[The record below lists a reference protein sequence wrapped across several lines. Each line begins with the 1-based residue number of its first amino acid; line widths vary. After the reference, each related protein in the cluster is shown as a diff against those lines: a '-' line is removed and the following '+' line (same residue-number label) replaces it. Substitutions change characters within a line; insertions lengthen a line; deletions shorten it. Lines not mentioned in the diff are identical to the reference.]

1 MRMIDA
7 RKHFALFRTNQ
18 MNTNTS
24 LQTPSQKITLTAVL
38 FAVFD
43 CFQSV
48 INIFRFCNIIISVK
62 YS

>member
-18 MNTNTS
+18 LNTKTS
-24 LQTPSQKITLTAVL
+24 LQTPSQKITFTAVL

-43 CFQSV
+43 GFQWV
-48 INIFRFCNIIISVK
+48 INIFRFCNNYNK
-62 YS
+62 C